1 VNSRVLRFR
10 LSTLEYEQLQQR
22 AQQDEETVS
31 GVIREALYAKY
42 GIGSLSAS
50 SIVAPSTQHSC
61 RTPQK

>member
-1 VNSRVLRFR
+1 MNSRVLRFR
-10 LSTLEYEQLQQR
+10 LSDAEYEQLQQR
-22 AQQDEETVS
+22 AQREEETVS

-50 SIVAPSTQHSC
+50 SIVQPSAPPGC